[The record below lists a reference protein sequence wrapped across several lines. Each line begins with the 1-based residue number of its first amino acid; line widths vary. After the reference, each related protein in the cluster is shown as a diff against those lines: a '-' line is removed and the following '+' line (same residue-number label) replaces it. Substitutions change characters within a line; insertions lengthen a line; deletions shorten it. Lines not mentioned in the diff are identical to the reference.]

1 MPTFTTLTTPRLLI
15 RRLRESD
22 ASALVAYRDDPVVMQ
37 YQSWSPADEAAARQS
52 IAEMALLEP
61 GDASGFQFAVE
72 LRSEALL
79 IGDLFLRP
87 LEWDARQM
95 ELGYTFARERQGQ
108 GYAFEATNALLTYCF
123 GEMKLHRIIAIT
135 ACANVGSVKLLER
148 LKFRREAHTRQS
160 YLYHGKYEDEYQFAL
175 LAEEWVA
182 GL

>member
-22 ASALVAYRDDPVVMQ
+22 APALVAYRNDPVVMQ

-95 ELGYTFARERQGQ
+95 ELS
-108 GYAFEATNALLTYCF
+108 L
-123 GEMKLHRIIAIT
+123 MHI
-135 ACANVGSVKLLER
+135 
-148 LKFRREAHTRQS
+148 
-160 YLYHGKYEDEYQFAL
+160 
-175 LAEEWVA
+175 
-182 GL
+182 